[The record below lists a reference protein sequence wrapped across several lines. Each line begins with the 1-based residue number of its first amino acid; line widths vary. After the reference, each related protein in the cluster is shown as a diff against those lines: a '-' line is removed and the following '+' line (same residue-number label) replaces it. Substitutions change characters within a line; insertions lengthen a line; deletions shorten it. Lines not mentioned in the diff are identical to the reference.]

1 MSKNSVNYIMFDF
14 DGTIVDSM
22 PFLEKNAVYL
32 LTNHYGFSVMEAQKR
47 YRETTGLPFIQ
58 QMDIITPEKDNS
70 LIVDKFEKMKI
81 ELIFKQQLFT
91 DSYKVL
97 AELKQRGYKI
107 GISSGTIES
116 IIIKY
121 LQKQRLDM
129 VDDVLGWRPGFEKG
143 KDHFNFVKSKHEM
156 SSSSNIVFIGD
167 SLNDARRAKRNSVYF
182 VGREGMFQKEDFQQI
197 LPEVKVIS
205 SMTEILFFFP
215 PLNLDSD

>member
-167 SLNDARRAKRNSVYF
+167 SLNDARRAITNGIYF
-182 VGREGMFQKEDFQQI
+182 IGREGMFQKEDFQQI

-205 SMTEILFFFP
+205 SLTEILFFFP